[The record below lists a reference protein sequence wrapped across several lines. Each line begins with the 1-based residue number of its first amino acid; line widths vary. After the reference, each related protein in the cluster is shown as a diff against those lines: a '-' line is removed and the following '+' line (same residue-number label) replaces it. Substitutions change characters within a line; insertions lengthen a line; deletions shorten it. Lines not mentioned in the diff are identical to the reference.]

1 MEHTTRRRP
10 SIGRGFGQ
18 IAAVV
23 VAAGALGLA
32 VIAPAA
38 AAGSSQTASEIGT
51 AKNSK
56 LGTILVAGDSA
67 VYTLKAAKTSCDDA
81 CLKAFPPV
89 VLPSGMTSAT
99 AGSGVDQSKLGTAT
113 TSTGELQVTY
123 DGKPLYWYAKD
134 KSATKA
140 QNVSDK
146 WGKWSAVVS
155 KSSGSSGGSGGSG
168 KTDAGSGGTA
178 F

>member
-1 MEHTTRRRP
+1 
-10 SIGRGFGQ
+10 
-18 IAAVV
+18 
-23 VAAGALGLA
+23 
-32 VIAPAA
+32 
-38 AAGSSQTASEIGT
+38 
-51 AKNSK
+51 
-56 LGTILVAGDSA
+56 
-67 VYTLKAAKTSCDDA
+67 DA

-155 KSSGSSGGSGGSG
+155 KSSGSSGGSGSG
-168 KTDAGSGGTA
+168 KTDAGTGGAA